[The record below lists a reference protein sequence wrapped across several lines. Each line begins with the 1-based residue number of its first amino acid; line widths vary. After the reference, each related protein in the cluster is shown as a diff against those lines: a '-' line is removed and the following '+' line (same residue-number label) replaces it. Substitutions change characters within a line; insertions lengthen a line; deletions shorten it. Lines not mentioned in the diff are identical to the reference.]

1 MTEKTR
7 TSEIIMYDN
16 HFNGIRTFNLMD
28 AKSQDLF
35 FAIIAAIKK
44 IDPNMNN
51 TGAKKYHLNCKDV
64 CHLGKITNG
73 KNDCDPQKLENL
85 ISDINI
91 HVPYI
96 MHISSSQS
104 SDMTNLQNEYLD
116 VTVTAKMQK
125 LFFYIP
131 DGTSITKFN
140 LNSYIRIK
148 SKYAKALYRL
158 LLATSNGSDH
168 GICCQTITELAERIG
183 TENSEHLVQN
193 IKKIMGEIAATG
205 DLSEAT
211 YGRLHFQNLY
221 FEHNPP
227 DNSDQILINYVWYPD
242 RFQ

>member
-1 MTEKTR
+1 MTQETR
-7 TSEIIMYDN
+7 TPEIIRYDN
-16 HFNGIRTFNLMD
+16 HFNDIRTFDLMT

-73 KNDCDPQKLENL
+73 KNDFDPQKLEYL

-104 SDMTNLQNEYLD
+104 SDMTNPQNEYLD

-125 LFFYIP
+125 LFFYIS
-131 DGTSITKFN
+131 DGASITKFN

-158 LLATSNGSDH
+158 LLATSNGADH
-168 GICCQTITELAERIG
+168 GIYCAASSELGKRIG
-183 TENSEHLVQN
+183 TENSDYIEKNMQKL
-193 IKKIMGEIAATG
+193 MRDIASTG
-205 DLSEAT
+205 DLSAASF
-211 YGRLHFQNLY
+211 GKLHFDALY
-221 FEHNPP
+221 CERNSPADP
-227 DNSDQILINYVWYPD
+227 DKIIINYVWSPG
-242 RFQ
+242 RLK